1 MLKKK
6 TILILGAGGLLGN
19 VLFERLKKI
28 YFITGFSHK
37 NNKKENIIKTNYNFS
52 SKEILIIKRADV
64 IINCIGESSNENRMN
79 EININILKKIALKI
93 NYFKKKKTFIHIST
107 CGIYGSP
114 MNTLVSEKYLPSPKT
129 KYSKTKLE
137 GENVLQ
143 NYLSTNVNLI
153 ILRPSQIIGLKMR
166 NTSLKKLYS
175 HVKRNFFFF
184 VNNHY
189 SVFSYII
196 EKDLA
201 IIIDRLIKKNF
212 KTRKIYNVSN
222 QITYKN
228 LVRIIQKSLKQDSYF
243 FSINPTII
251 KFMIFIFEKLIR
263 IKIPINN
270 MALNSL
276 ITKTRFRSVKIK
288 RDINLYK
295 FSNINL
301 KNIRELIYG

>member
-6 TILILGAGGLLGN
+6 TILILGASGLLGN
-19 VLFERLKKI
+19 ALFERLKKI
-28 YFITGFSHK
+28 YFVTGFSHK

-93 NYFKKKKTFIHIST
+93 KNLKKKTFIHIST

-129 KYSKTKLE
+129 KYSKTKLK

-175 HVKRNFFFF
+175 YVKRNFFFF

-222 QITYKN
+222 QVTYKN

-243 FSINPTII
+243 FSINPNII
-251 KFMIFIFEKLIR
+251 RLMIIIFEKLIR

-276 ITKTRFRSVKIK
+276 ITKTRFSSVKIK
-288 RDINLYK
+288 KDINLYK

-301 KNIRELIYG
+301 KNIKELIYG

>member
-19 VLFERLKKI
+19 ALSQRLKKI
-28 YFITGFSHK
+28 YFVTGFSHK
-37 NNKKENIIKTNYNFS
+37 NNKNENIIKTNYNFS
-52 SKEILIIKRADV
+52 SKEILIIKKADV
-64 IINCIGESSNENRMN
+64 IINCIGESSNKNKMD
-79 EININILKKIALKI
+79 EINVNILKKIALKI
-93 NYFKKKKTFIHIST
+93 KNLKKKTFIHIST

-129 KYSKTKLE
+129 KYSKTKLK

-166 NTSLKKLYS
+166 NTSLKKLHSY
-175 HVKRNFFFF
+175 VGRNFFFF

-189 SVFSYII
+189 SIFSYII

-222 QITYKN
+222 HITYKN

-243 FSINPTII
+243 FSINPNII
-251 KFMIFIFEKLIR
+251 RLMIFIFEKLIR
-263 IKIPINN
+263 TKIPINI

-288 RDINLYK
+288 KDINLYK

>member
-175 HVKRNFFFF
+175 YIKRNLFFF

-189 SVFSYII
+189 SIFSYII

-288 RDINLYK
+288 RDISLYK

>member
-137 GENVLQ
+137 GEVILQ

>member
-19 VLFERLKKI
+19 ALFERLKKI
-28 YFITGFSHK
+28 YFVTGFSHK

-175 HVKRNFFFF
+175 HVKRNFFFL
-184 VNNHY
+184 
-189 SVFSYII
+189 S
-196 EKDLA
+196 
-201 IIIDRLIKKNF
+201 
-212 KTRKIYNVSN
+212 
-222 QITYKN
+222 
-228 LVRIIQKSLKQDSYF
+228 
-243 FSINPTII
+243 
-251 KFMIFIFEKLIR
+251 
-263 IKIPINN
+263 
-270 MALNSL
+270 
-276 ITKTRFRSVKIK
+276 
-288 RDINLYK
+288 
-295 FSNINL
+295 
-301 KNIRELIYG
+301 

>member
-19 VLFERLKKI
+19 ALSERLKKI
-28 YFITGFSHK
+28 YFVTGFSHK
-37 NNKKENIIKTNYNFS
+37 NNKNENIIKTNYNFS

-64 IINCIGESSNENRMN
+64 IINCIGESSNKNKMH
-79 EININILKKIALKI
+79 EINVNILKKIALKI
-93 NYFKKKKTFIHIST
+93 KNLKKKTFIHIST

-175 HVKRNFFFF
+175 YVERNLFFF

-189 SVFSYII
+189 SIFSYII

-222 QITYKN
+222 HITYKN

-243 FSINPTII
+243 FSINPNII
-251 KFMIFIFEKLIR
+251 RLMIFIFEKLIR
-263 IKIPINN
+263 TKIPINN

-276 ITKTRFRSVKIK
+276 ITKTRFSSVKIK

-301 KNIRELIYG
+301 KNIKELIYG

>member
-19 VLFERLKKI
+19 TLFERLKKI
-28 YFITGFSHK
+28 YFVTGFSHK

-137 GENVLQ
+137 GEVILQ

-175 HVKRNFFFF
+175 YIERNLFFF

-189 SVFSYII
+189 SIFSYII

-243 FSINPTII
+243 FSINPNII
-251 KFMIFIFEKLIR
+251 RLMIFIFEKLIR

>member
-19 VLFERLKKI
+19 ALFERLKKI
-28 YFITGFSHK
+28 YFVTGFSHK

-79 EININILKKIALKI
+79 EININILKKIVLKI
-93 NYFKKKKTFIHIST
+93 NYFKKKKTLIHIST

-114 MNTLVSEKYLPSPKT
+114 MNTLVSEKYLHSPKT

-228 LVRIIQKSLKQDSYF
+228 LVRIIEKSLKQDSYF

-263 IKIPINN
+263 TKIPINN

>member
-19 VLFERLKKI
+19 ALSERLKKI
-28 YFITGFSHK
+28 YFVTGFSHK

-52 SKEILIIKRADV
+52 SKEILIIKRADI
-64 IINCIGESSNENRMN
+64 IINCIGESSNEDRMN
-79 EININILKKIALKI
+79 EININILKKIVLKI

-175 HVKRNFFFF
+175 YVGRNLFFF

-189 SVFSYII
+189 SIFSYII

-222 QITYKN
+222 HITYKN

-243 FSINPTII
+243 FSINPNII
-251 KFMIFIFEKLIR
+251 RLMIFIFEKLIR
-263 IKIPINN
+263 TKIPINI

-276 ITKTRFRSVKIK
+276 ITKTRFSSVKIK

-301 KNIRELIYG
+301 KNIKELIYG